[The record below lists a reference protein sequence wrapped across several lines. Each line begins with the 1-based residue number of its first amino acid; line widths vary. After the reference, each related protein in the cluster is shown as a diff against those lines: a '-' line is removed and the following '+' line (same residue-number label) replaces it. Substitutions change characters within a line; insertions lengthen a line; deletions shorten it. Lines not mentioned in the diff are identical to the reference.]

1 MSRQVRR
8 PGGRTSLAPTN
19 TTKRIKRRKKEKKVK
34 EKKKKEEIGNECFIR
49 YLARGGLSFHDS
61 VGPIFDKRWAPY
73 ASLGVLVEGGGAS
86 WGVGWTIS
94 ICISPITPAD
104 SSPSSLQLRWPT
116 FLAYN
121 TRLIY
126 RRTRNIASYCPMH
139 TGRRERL
146 HPRSTYFSE
155 QFFNPPDL
163 FFSSCEKKRRKSSI
177 NLLEISRRKS
187 VLTIIPRVLPPPV
200 TESKCNGRLL
210 QRRGECWSLLIY
222 ISNIYHFH
230 SWPLKTLGGK

>member
-139 TGRRERL
+139 TGRQAGERDYT
-146 HPRSTYFSE
+146 PAAPIFQSNFS
-155 QFFNPPDL
+155 
-163 FFSSCEKKRRKSSI
+163 
-177 NLLEISRRKS
+177 
-187 VLTIIPRVLPPPV
+187 IPRIFFFPLARKKEGNHP
-200 TESKCNGRLL
+200 S
-210 QRRGECWSLLIY
+210 IY
-222 ISNIYHFH
+222 
-230 SWPLKTLGGK
+230 

>member
-19 TTKRIKRRKKEKKVK
+19 TTKRIKRRKKEKSQR
-34 EKKKKEEIGNECFIR
+34 EKKKEEIGNECFIR

-139 TGRRERL
+139 TGRQERETTPPQHL
-146 HPRSTYFSE
+146 
-155 QFFNPPDL
+155 FFRAIFQSPGS
-163 FFSSCEKKRRKSSI
+163 FSSCEKKEGNHPSI
-177 NLLEISRRKS
+177 
-187 VLTIIPRVLPPPV
+187 
-200 TESKCNGRLL
+200 
-210 QRRGECWSLLIY
+210 Y
-222 ISNIYHFH
+222 
-230 SWPLKTLGGK
+230 

>member
-1 MSRQVRR
+1 MNLTKLASTSFLSPASTTQCVET
-8 PGGRTSLAPTN
+8 GETTGRTHVACAN
-19 TTKRIKRRKKEKKVK
+19 KHNKKNKEEEEERKKSKR
-34 EKKKKEEIGNECFIR
+34 KKKEEIGNECFIR

-139 TGRRERL
+139 TGRQAGERL

-163 FFSSCEKKRRKSSI
+163 FFFLLREKKK
-177 NLLEISRRKS
+177 EIIHQFIRD
-187 VLTIIPRVLPPPV
+187 I
-200 TESKCNGRLL
+200 
-210 QRRGECWSLLIY
+210 
-222 ISNIYHFH
+222 
-230 SWPLKTLGGK
+230 

>member
-1 MSRQVRR
+1 M
-8 PGGRTSLAPTN
+8 
-19 TTKRIKRRKKEKKVK
+19 
-34 EKKKKEEIGNECFIR
+34 
-49 YLARGGLSFHDS
+49 
-61 VGPIFDKRWAPY
+61 GPIFDKRWAPY

-139 TGRRERL
+139 TGRQERE
-146 HPRSTYFSE
+146 TT
-155 QFFNPPDL
+155 PPQHL
-163 FFSSCEKKRRKSSI
+163 FFRAIFQSPGSFFFLLREKRRKSSI

-200 TESKCNGRLL
+200 TESICNGRLL
-210 QRRGECWSLLIY
+210 QTRGECWSLLIY